1 MQIKCLFL
9 VVIEIGFYFFNS
21 LSINSKITFNSSM
34 ELTLSSATL
43 SFRRNLTK
51 ANNNYK

>member
-1 MQIKCLFL
+1 MQIKSLFL

-34 ELTLSSATL
+34 DLTLSSATMSL
-43 SFRRNLTK
+43 VGISKIIINKRD
-51 ANNNYK
+51 